1 MAILFG
7 PIAIGL
13 VLSFLMF
20 YAWSAPR
27 GFSRFVLIV
36 YGLGLLLFLSAK
48 ISQIRRGVL
57 LSFGSS
63 RMSVSAR
70 RAYYRAGYFL
80 MFFGLAATFALVKV
94 LTSNLGVP

>member
-70 RAYYRAGYFL
+70 NYYRAGYFL